1 MQQLAGILKEE
12 TAISY
17 TAVVLTKDSHNQL
30 LALVPE
36 GWDSSKTSHHC
47 TLNMG
52 KAKENIVPWLDKRVS
67 LRVLGFATDDKV
79 CAVKVELPSG
89 LTIPG
94 VSHITVAITN
104 GGKPF
109 LAGKLD
115 YSSMSSPSN
124 MPSTLEGIIK
134 EVPEGDY
141 SLAD

>member
-1 MQQLAGILKEE
+1 MEQTNEVKRMQQLAGILKEE

-79 CAVKVELPSG
+79 CAVKVALP
-89 LTIPG
+89 I
-94 VSHITVAITN
+94 
-104 GGKPF
+104 
-109 LAGKLD
+109 
-115 YSSMSSPSN
+115 
-124 MPSTLEGIIK
+124 
-134 EVPEGDY
+134 
-141 SLAD
+141 